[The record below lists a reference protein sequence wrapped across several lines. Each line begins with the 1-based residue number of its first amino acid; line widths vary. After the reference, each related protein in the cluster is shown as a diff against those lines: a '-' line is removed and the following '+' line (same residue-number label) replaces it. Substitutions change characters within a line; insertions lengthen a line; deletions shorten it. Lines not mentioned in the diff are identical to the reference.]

1 MFEKEFEQIFD
12 IAKKRNIKDI
22 DILLTKANS
31 FSVKIFKQEVE
42 SFKYADS
49 IGLGVRVL
57 KNNSVGYA
65 YTEKLNKNA
74 FETIINKA
82 QENATYIESDEEVE
96 LKNYPDIKRKL
107 YVYYPE
113 LEKVTVSEKIN
124 KAKLLEESAR
134 KFSKKIINVP
144 YSEIGNA
151 KGSTKIANSNGLQKA
166 YISNMAY
173 GYAMSL
179 ARQKDETKSGMFYKF
194 SHDFNQIDAEII
206 GNESAKRALDLL
218 EAREIKSGKYPIIF
232 NNEMAAT
239 VLDTFCGIFSAKSV
253 QEGSSLLKGKL
264 NTKIANNIVSI
275 IDDAL
280 LDIGFST
287 RPFDDEGYPSQTTNL
302 ISKGILQSYLHNT
315 ITAKKDKTKS
325 TGNASR
331 SYKSTMNVSPSN
343 LFIPNSKTPSD
354 DLYKFFTRSIEIV
367 QLSGMHSG
375 CNPISGDFS
384 MGAQGFFWE
393 NGERKYPVHNFTISG
408 NFLQLL
414 QDIIAIG
421 DNLKFNFSSIGA
433 PSILVEKLN
442 ISG

>member
-12 IAKKRNIKDI
+12 IAKKKNIKDI
-22 DILLTKANS
+22 DILLTKENS

-57 KNNSVGYA
+57 KDNSVGYA
-65 YTEKLNKNA
+65 YTEKLDKEA
-74 FETIINKA
+74 FETIIDKA
-82 QENATYIESDEEVE
+82 KENATYIESDEEIE
-96 LKNYPDIKRKL
+96 FKNYPEIEKKL
-107 YVYYPE
+107 HIYYPE
-113 LEKVTVSEKIN
+113 LEKVTVNEKIN
-124 KAKLLEESAR
+124 KAKLLEQTAR
-134 KFSKKIINVP
+134 KFDKRIINVP
-144 YSEIGNA
+144 YSEIGDN
-151 KGSTKIANSNGLQKA
+151 KSYTKIANTNGLQKE
-166 YISNMAY
+166 YISNIVY
-173 GYAMSL
+173 GFTYCLS
-179 ARQKDETKSGMFYKF
+179 QHKEETKSGIFYKF
-194 SHDFNQIDAEII
+194 SRDFDQIDAEVI
-206 GNESAKRALDLL
+206 GNESAKRALELL
-218 EAREIKSGKYPIIF
+218 EAKEIKSGKYPIIF

-239 VLDTFCGIFSAKSV
+239 VLATFSEIFSAKSV
-253 QEGSSLLKGKL
+253 QEGRSLLKGKL
-264 NTKIANNIVSI
+264 KTKIANDIVSI

-302 ISKGILQSYLHNT
+302 ISEGTLQSYLHNT

-325 TGNASR
+325 TGNAHR
-331 SYKSTMNVSPSN
+331 SYKGTMEVSPSN
-343 LFIPNSKTPSD
+343 LFIPNGTTPAD
-354 DLYKFFTRSIEIV
+354 DLYNVFPNSIEIV

-375 CNPISGDFS
+375 CSPISGDFS
-384 MGAQGFFWE
+384 MGAQGFYWE
-393 NGERKYPVHNFTISG
+393 NGQRKYPIHNFTVSG

-414 QDIIAIG
+414 QNIFAIG